1 VEGETGELRLEV
13 HLFGLDYEIYGE
25 ELEVTFVRKIRD
37 ERKFEGLP
45 ALQAQIAEDV
55 AASMPPMRQ

>member
-13 HLFGLDYEIYGE
+13 HLLGLDHEIYGE
-25 ELEVTFVRKIRD
+25 ELEVTFVRKIRN
-37 ERKFEGLP
+37 ERKFDGLP

-55 AASMPPMRQ
+55 AAAKGLF